1 MSMFCNSS
9 RNIFKYVINIHFST
23 IFLTGQ
29 HKMSQQCGIT
39 LTPNFIHLLPSA
51 CIFPHNIRL
60 HLPIPF
66 CSILQSLLLTSYKLC
81 RHSQDTIGHV
91 HLKSEV

>member
-1 MSMFCNSS
+1 MNMFRNSS
-9 RNIFKYVINIHFST
+9 RNIFKYVVNIQFST
-23 IFLTGQ
+23 ILLTEQ
-29 HKMSQQCGIT
+29 HKMSQQCEIIFT
-39 LTPNFIHLLPSA
+39 SNFIHILPSA

-66 CSILQSLLLTSYKLC
+66 CSILQSLLLTSYKMC

-91 HLKSEV
+91 HLKSKV